1 MILNFL
7 IGVLIMGTGIQL
19 GVNAPT
25 QMPSNSR
32 IVGYD
37 KKLIMKSVNADIHSA
52 LTGDYNTQKKQ
63 IPNAIQMQVSDE
75 INTSTEAVITMKL
88 PLNQTGV
95 TGNDF
100 AIGREERPRTKAVK
114 IYRNDLRKVVT
125 TPGYGVRKLDAK
137 LYRLYEQH
145 IDDLAVW
152 NKEHEGL
159 EIRQAIL
166 ERFGETL
173 PYGDTAA
180 ACVRNWNMNMFVCG
194 LPLRDAAPTYSAT
207 TATYT
212 TNIVA
217 KINESGG
224 GDIKTPH
231 VGQTLNQP
239 NLSNMSNYALSK
251 NLARLRIPELKGG
264 GGEGFVMTISELQA
278 TYLGDPAW
286 STRNLGHLYV
296 SAAALPDRIQNW
308 PGVLGAY
315 KDLLIVVD
323 VRQPTIDITGTS
335 QPHGLSG
342 GYYWMG
348 HNDQR
353 NRDQDTVCDTV
364 FILGKGAYINWY
376 PEKLHHIQQLDDY
389 GKIKGHGTALVRGV
403 QTPHFTDENTL
414 NAEQFTSAVALCRLP
429 DYS

>member
-1 MILNFL
+1 
-7 IGVLIMGTGIQL
+7 MGSQI

-25 QMPSNSR
+25 QMPTNSI

-37 KKLIMKSVNADIHSA
+37 KKLQMKSVNADIHTA
-52 LTGDYNTQKKQ
+52 LSGDYNTEKKN
-63 IPNAIQMQVSDE
+63 IPNAVQMQISEE
-75 INTSTEAVITMKL
+75 INTSTVATITMKL
-88 PLNQTGV
+88 PLSGTGV
-95 TGNDF
+95 LGNNF
-100 AIGREERPRTKAVK
+100 AIGQEERPRTRAVR
-114 IYRNDLRKVVT
+114 IFRNDLRKVVT

-145 IDDLAVW
+145 VDDLAVW

-159 EIRQAIL
+159 EIRQALL

-180 ACVRNWNMNMFVCG
+180 VCTRNWNMNMFVCG
-194 LPLRDAAPTYSAT
+194 LPLRDASPTYSAT

-239 NLSNMSNYALSK
+239 NLSNISNYCLSR
-251 NLARLRIPELKGG
+251 NISRLKIPGLP
-264 GGEGFVMTISELQA
+264 GGEGLIATFSELQA
-278 TYLGDPAW
+278 TYLGDAAW
-286 STRNLGHLYV
+286 SARNLGALYL
-296 SAAALPDRIQNW
+296 SKASLPEKVMNW

-315 KDLLIVVD
+315 KDLLLVVD
-323 VRQPTIDITGTS
+323 VRQPTLDITGTS

-342 GYYWMG
+342 GYMWMG
-348 HNDQR
+348 HNDSR

-389 GKIKGHGTALVRGV
+389 GKIKGHGTALVRGL
-403 QTPHFTDENTL
+403 QTPHYTDENGL
-414 NAEQFTSAVALCRLP
+414 NPEQFTSAVALCRLP
-429 DYS
+429 EYV